1 MMPSRPSL
9 DSAYFEDVYARSPDP
24 WGFRT
29 SPYERGKYQATLDVL
44 PRPRYGSVLEVGC
57 SIGVFTRLLAGR
69 CDAVLALDASA
80 RALVEARR
88 DDADLAHV
96 AFREATLP
104 GDFPDGRYD
113 LVVLSEVLY
122 YLSGADLDRLAGLC
136 VDALAPGGQMVLCH
150 WLGETD
156 YPLGGDEA
164 AERFIA
170 AVAPRWR
177 PTMARREPE
186 YRLDLL
192 TAAD

>member
-44 PRPRYGSVLEVGC
+44 PRPRYGAALEVGC

-80 RALVEARR
+80 RALAEARR

-96 AFREATLP
+96 TFREATLP
-104 GDFPDGRYD
+104 GDFPTGHYD
-113 LVVLSEVLY
+113 LIVLSEVLY
-122 YLSGADLDRLAGLC
+122 YLSGADLDRLAQLC
-136 VDALAPGGQMVLCH
+136 REASTPDGQMVLCH
-150 WLGETD
+150 WLAETD

-177 PTMARREPE
+177 PAAARREPE

-192 TAAD
+192 TASG